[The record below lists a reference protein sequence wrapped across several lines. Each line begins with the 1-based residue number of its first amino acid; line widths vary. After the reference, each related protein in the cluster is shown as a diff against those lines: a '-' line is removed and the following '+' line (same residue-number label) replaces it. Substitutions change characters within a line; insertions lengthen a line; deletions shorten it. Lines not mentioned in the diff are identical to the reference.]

1 MKNILLTGC
10 AGFIGSNFVPYF
22 LEKYPEYNL
31 INLDLLTY
39 AGNLENLKEC
49 EQNSRYKFIKGDI
62 CNRELVEFI
71 FNEYDIQ
78 GVIHFAAES
87 HVDNSIKNP
96 DVFVRT
102 NVNGTFTLLDVAY
115 KYWMDAPFRYKKRF
129 LETATASMKL
139 RSDGESYCEKHSN
152 AAILIPRFHHISTDE
167 VYGTLG
173 DSGLF
178 TELTPYAPNSPY
190 SASKAGSDM
199 IVRSYHHTYG
209 MNTVITN
216 CSNNYGPKQHDEK
229 LIPTIIRNALALNPI
244 PIYGDGKNIRDWL
257 YVLDHCKGI
266 DLVYH
271 KGKTGEVYNIGGRNE
286 RTNLQIVG
294 RICAILDEK
303 VPLDCR
309 TSFAVTNKSH
319 SKKQSDSSRHCE
331 EQSDSP
337 RHCEEQSDAAISIS
351 SYKELITFVPD
362 RAGHD
367 RRYAID
373 ATKLENE
380 LLWRADENFE
390 SGIVKTIEWYLN
402 KYKKQL

>member
-1 MKNILLTGC
+1 MFDNNNETILVTGC

-22 LEKYPEYNL
+22 IDKYENYN
-31 INLDLLTY
+31 IVNLDLLTY
-39 AGNLENLKEC
+39 AGDLANLTEIEEK
-49 EQNSRYKFIKGDI
+49 QNYKFIKGDI

-71 FNEYDIQ
+71 FNEYDIR

-96 DVFVRT
+96 GVFIET
-102 NVNGTFTLLDVAY
+102 NVNGSFTLLDVAQ
-115 KYWMDAPFRYKKRF
+115 KQWMEKPFTYKK
-129 LETATASMKL
+129 EYE
-139 RSDGESYCEKHSN
+139 GC
-152 AAILIPRFHHISTDE
+152 RFHHISTDE
-167 VYGTLG
+167 VYGTLNET
-173 DSGLF
+173 DLF
-178 TELTPYAPNSPY
+178 TEETPYAPNSPY
-190 SASKAGSDM
+190 SASKASSDM
-199 IVRSYHHTYG
+199 IVRSYQETYG

-229 LIPTIIRNALALNPI
+229 LIPTIIRKALSGESI

-271 KGKTGEVYNIGGRNE
+271 TGKEANVYNIGGRNE
-286 RTNLQIVG
+286 RTNLQIVDS
-294 RICAILDEK
+294 ICRILDEK
-303 VPLDCR
+303 VPQE
-309 TSFAVTNKSH
+309 K
-319 SKKQSDSSRHCE
+319 
-331 EQSDSP
+331 
-337 RHCEEQSDAAISIS
+337 
-351 SYKELITFVPD
+351 SYKELITFIED

-380 LLWRADENFE
+380 LGWNADENFD

-402 KYKKQL
+402 KYSE